1 MRKAQLELYFE
12 KPSIMRKYGYESEP
26 ARCFSFSSPD
36 CQIVIN
42 KTSRSKGYEVLVR
55 YLSDN
60 FETKA
65 SLKTLS
71 EAINVFYE
79 YVKNYILYARGEL

>member
-12 KPSIMRKYGYESEP
+12 KPSILRKYGYEAEP
-26 ARCFSFSSPD
+26 AKCFYFSCPQ

-42 KTSRSKGYEVLVR
+42 HTSRSKGYDVLVR

-71 EAINVFYE
+71 EAMEVFYE
-79 YVKNYILYARGEL
+79 YVKNFTKHIRGEL

>member
-26 ARCFSFSSPD
+26 ARCFFFSSPI

-42 KTSRSKGYEVLVR
+42 KTSRSKGYDVLVR
-55 YLSDN
+55 YLSDT
-60 FETKA
+60 FEIKA
-65 SLKTLS
+65 SLSSLS
-71 EAINVFYE
+71 EAIDVFYE
-79 YVKNYILYARGEL
+79 YVKNYTKHITGEL